1 MSKMRQW
8 SLFAGL
14 AVVAVL
20 AAGWFL
26 LISPKRGEA
35 SDLRDQ
41 TASQEQQNVQL
52 QAKLEQLKAQAKDLP
67 AQQAKLADFHLR
79 IPDNPALP
87 TLVRDLTKAT
97 KAAGTDLVSLA
108 PGQPTALTPAAATKP
123 VPSATTAGGA
133 KAVAAPPSS
142 PLFAVPVQLH
152 VTGTYPQVELFIN
165 QLEGLKRSFLVTGFQ
180 LGENKDSG
188 AASGSTSA
196 STDRTLDLQL
206 DGRVFVAPTTA
217 TTATTASAVKPVASP
232 APAPAK

>member
-1 MSKMRQW
+1 MTKMRQW
-8 SLFAGL
+8 SLLAGL

-20 AAGWFL
+20 AAGWFML
-26 LISPKRGEA
+26 VSPKRGEA
-35 SDLRDQ
+35 SDLRAQ
-41 TASQEQQNVQL
+41 AASQEQQNVQL

-97 KAAGTDLVSLA
+97 TAAGTDLVSLA
-108 PGQPTALTPAAATKP
+108 PGAPAALTPATGAQP
-123 VPSATTAGGA
+123 VAPSGGA
-133 KAVAAPPSS
+133 SGAAASGSASS

-180 LGENKDSG
+180 LGQNKDAG
-188 AASGSTSA
+188 AAGSTETSA
-196 STDRTLDLQL
+196 SRTLDLQL
-206 DGRVFVAPTTA
+206 DGRVFVAPA
-217 TTATTASAVKPVASP
+217 TTTSATAVTPVASP

>member
-1 MSKMRQW
+1 MTKMRQW
-8 SLFAGL
+8 SLLAGL

-41 TASQEQQNVQL
+41 TATQEQQNQQL
-52 QAKLEQLKAQAKDLP
+52 QLRLEQLKAQAKDLP

-108 PGQPTALTPAAATKP
+108 PGQPAALTPAAATQP
-123 VPSATTAGGA
+123 VAPSSGTTTGQAAG
-133 KAVAAPPSS
+133 AAASASS

-180 LGENKDSG
+180 IGPDQK
-188 AASGSTSA
+188 AASGSTTSGDT
-196 STDRTLDLQL
+196 SSDRTLDLQL

-217 TTATTASAVKPVASP
+217 TPATAVKPVAAP

>member
-1 MSKMRQW
+1 MTKMRQW
-8 SLFAGL
+8 SLLAGL
-14 AVVAVL
+14 AVVTVL

-26 LISPKRGEA
+26 LVSPKRGEA
-35 SDLRDQ
+35 SDLRAQ
-41 TASQEQQNVQL
+41 TASQEQQNQQL

-97 KAAGTDLVSLA
+97 KTAGTDLVSLA
-108 PGQPTALTPAAATKP
+108 PGQPAALTPAAATAP
-123 VPSATTAGGA
+123 VASSGAAGAASATGG
-133 KAVAAPPSS
+133 SS

-152 VTGTYPQVELFIN
+152 VTGTYSQVELFIN

-180 LGENKDSG
+180 LGQTKDAG
-188 AASGSTSA
+188 TGGGSADNSA
-196 STDRTLDLQL
+196 SRDLDLQL

-217 TTATTASAVKPVASP
+217 TPATAVKPVASP

>member
-1 MSKMRQW
+1 MTKMRQW
-8 SLFAGL
+8 SLLAGL

-26 LISPKRGEA
+26 LVSPKRGEA
-35 SDLRDQ
+35 SDLRAQ
-41 TASQEQQNVQL
+41 TVSQQQQNQQL

-108 PGQPTALTPAAATKP
+108 PGQPAALTPAAATAP
-123 VPSATTAGGA
+123 VAPASGAAAGTSAAG
-133 KAVAAPPSS
+133 AAS

-180 LGENKDSG
+180 LGQTKD
-188 AASGSTSA
+188 AGSAGSADTSA
-196 STDRTLDLQL
+196 SRDLDLQL

-217 TTATTASAVKPVASP
+217 TPATAVKPVASP

>member
-1 MSKMRQW
+1 MNKMRQW
-8 SLFAGL
+8 SLLAGL

-26 LISPKRGEA
+26 LVSPKRGEA
-35 SDLRDQ
+35 SDLRAQ
-41 TASQEQQNVQL
+41 AVSQEQQNVQL

-108 PGQPTALTPAAATKP
+108 PGQPAALTPAAGTQP
-123 VPSATTAGGA
+123 VAPSAGGA
-133 KAVAAPPSS
+133 AAKPATATS

-165 QLEGLKRSFLVTGFQ
+165 QLESLKRSFLVTGFQ
-180 LGENKDSG
+180 LGESKESG
-188 AASGSTSA
+188 AAGDTTA
-196 STDRTLDLQL
+196 STARTLDLQL

-217 TTATTASAVKPVASP
+217 TPVTAVKPVASP